1 MIFEFAFVP
10 RNKSF
15 NRLQIRHSSSSNS
28 SEFGEV
34 CMINLMKGDKCD
46 KKIEIFTKRPR
57 LGQISRHNTKLTPGV
72 SHPRVHQKARR
83 PQKRLWACYLARPSL
98 RGPGEDYWRNG
109 PAREGNGPRPKQLV
123 KLERYP

>member
-15 NRLQIRHSSSSNS
+15 NRLQIRHSSRSNS

-46 KKIEIFTKRPR
+46 KKIEIFTERPR
-57 LGQISRHNTKLTPGV
+57 LGQMSRYNTKLTPGV
-72 SHPRVHQKARR
+72 SQ
-83 PQKRLWACYLARPSL
+83 
-98 RGPGEDYWRNG
+98 RGRSG
-109 PAREGNGPRPKQLV
+109 PARSPLQAMGRLHPGSSPTR
-123 KLERYP
+123 